1 MASPEFV
8 AQLQGWRLAT
18 ARILYR
24 IPDHPVLLQTFV
36 WQTYDLAPEFPRI
49 GRFIDF
55 WKREIEADLHSI
67 EIAAA
72 DGISPGRWQN
82 VDAQFLMH

>member
-18 ARILYR
+18 ARILYH
-24 IPDHPVLLQTFV
+24 IPDHPKLLQTFV

-49 GRFIDF
+49 VRFIDF

-82 VDAQFLMH
+82 VDAHFLLN